1 MGRLDFDGPINLTN
15 KGDLMTFFSFLFRLL
30 VASLMGLAAG
40 PSMATLGQAPSRS
53 AASIAPPPVSG
64 ARLMAV
70 TPAAASSLYTV
81 HQVQLDSGTL
91 VTEFASPAGVVFAL
105 TWQGPVLPD
114 LSALLGDYFKTFKAQ
129 TERSRLV
136 GQRNA
141 SVSMALDGLVVQSSG
156 RMRHFFGSAYA
167 PDLIPTG
174 VHIHELLQ

>member
-1 MGRLDFDGPINLTN
+1 
-15 KGDLMTFFSFLFRLL
+15 MTFFSFLFRLL

-53 AASIAPPPVSG
+53 AAFIAPPVSG

-70 TPAAASSLYTV
+70 TPAVASSLYTV